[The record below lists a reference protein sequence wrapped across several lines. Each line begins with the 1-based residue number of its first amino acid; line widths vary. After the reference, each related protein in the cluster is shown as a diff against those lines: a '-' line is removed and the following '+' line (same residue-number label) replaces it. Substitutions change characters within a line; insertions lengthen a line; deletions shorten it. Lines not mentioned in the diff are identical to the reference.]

1 VVQYDRLSPA
11 RHRVVVRFSGSEEA
25 GSRAVWETLLI
36 GWRHGEVLVVLDAER
51 GGRPG

>member
-1 VVQYDRLSPA
+1 
-11 RHRVVVRFSGSEEA
+11 VVRFSRSEEA

-36 GWRHGEVLVVLDAER
+36 GWRHGEVLVLDAER